1 MQHKYIDELIKR
13 KPILSGISDSIIETL
28 EILVDTYE
36 SGNKVL
42 ICGNGGSASD
52 AAHIMGELM
61 KSFKLKRKITDNF
74 FNSLDSVIKDF
85 NSSAN
90 TNLFG
95 DLGDSLE
102 EGLPTIDL
110 TAFNS
115 LNTAFANDNK
125 ADYVFAN
132 SVLGLGEYGDTLLC
146 ISTSGNSKNVLSAAI
161 VAKARE
167 MKVVSLLGND
177 GGKIKLVS
185 DVSMIVPLNET
196 FLIQEEHISIYHA
209 ICLDIEEYFYKVF
222 N

>member
-13 KPILSGISDSIIETL
+13 KTILSGISDSIIASF
-28 EILVDTYE
+28 EILVNTYE
-36 SGNKVL
+36 NGNKVL

-52 AAHIMGELM
+52 AAHIVGELM
-61 KSFKLKRKITDNF
+61 KSFKLKRKINDNF
-74 FNSLDSVIKDF
+74 SNSLDRVISDF
-85 NSSAN
+85 NNSAN
-90 TNLFG
+90 TDLFA
-95 DLGDSLE
+95 DLGASLE

-110 TAFNS
+110 TAFSS
-115 LNTAFANDNK
+115 LNTAFANDKNAK
-125 ADYVFAN
+125 YVFAN
-132 SVLGLGEYGDTLLC
+132 GVLGLGKSGDTLVC

-161 VAKARE
+161 VAKAKK

-209 ICLDIEEYFYKVF
+209 ICLDIEEHFYKES
-222 N
+222 